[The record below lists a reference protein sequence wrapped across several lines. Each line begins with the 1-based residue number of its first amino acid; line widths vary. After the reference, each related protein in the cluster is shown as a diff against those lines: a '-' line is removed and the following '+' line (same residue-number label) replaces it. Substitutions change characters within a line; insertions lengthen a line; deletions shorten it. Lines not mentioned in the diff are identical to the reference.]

1 MIQVIGGCFPQ
12 ELVDMSRS
20 LSRIQA
26 VLLGLVVL
34 LGLGLAGVGLFGIGS
49 QQRLWGSS
57 FEVYTGFP
65 NARGVEEGTRV
76 RVQGKD
82 AGEVVSVELAEDP
95 GQNVRLK
102 LRLGSEFSRRLR
114 ADATAQILSEGL
126 IGGRIIEIDPGQA
139 TDLLQPG
146 ALIGTRSSPELTD
159 VLQHVNRTLEDIRG
173 GEGTVGKLIKDE
185 EAYAQLLILLQQGQ
199 VLLQQGQETMAS
211 IKQDADALRRLPLV
225 RSYVEDPH
233 ALLVRPRYERNRQ
246 VFAEGELFEPGRAV
260 LTSTG
265 KQKLDAA
272 APWLEGLKHNGSE
285 VVVVAYADPKTSRP
299 DLARTLTQQQSEAVC
314 TYLKDRHSAHK
325 LGWWSTRKVTSLGC
339 GTNPPPLPEAMPLPP
354 ARIEVVVFV
363 PQG

>member
-12 ELVDMSRS
+12 EPVDMSHS

-34 LGLGLAGVGLFGIGS
+34 VGLGLAGVGLFGIGS

-102 LRLGSEFSRRLR
+102 LRLGSEFARRLR

-126 IGGRIIEIDPGQA
+126 IGGRVIEIDPGQA
-139 TDLLQPG
+139 ADLLQPG
-146 ALIGTRSSPELTD
+146 ALITARSSPELTD
-159 VLQHVNRTLEDIRG
+159 VLQHVNRTLEDISG
-173 GEGTVGKLIKDE
+173 GEGTLGKLIKDE
-185 EAYAQLLILLQQGQ
+185 EAYAQLL

-233 ALLVRPRYERNRQ
+233 ALLVRPNSERNRQ
-246 VFAEGELFEPGRAV
+246 VFEEGELFEPGRAV
-260 LTSTG
+260 LTSAG
-265 KQKLDAA
+265 KQKLDAV

-285 VVVVAYADPKTSRP
+285 VVVAAYADPKTSRP

-314 TYLKDRHSAHK
+314 TYLKDRHNAHK

-339 GTNPPPLPEAMPLPP
+339 GTNPPPQPEAMPLPP

-363 PQG
+363 PQS